1 LFKKATTT
9 TAATFLNDPARGM
22 GSTAKKRMTDEKPAV
37 VTNQQG
43 QSRASK
49 KRAKKKQKS
58 GSSSDRLLVE
68 PPSRKAAAAAAAAD
82 PPRSTADQE
91 RPCKEPRESQED
103 EGLDFFEE
111 EATKKVHFEAADDD
125 NVGGDNHGEGDSRG
139 SDEGSMKK
147 KPQPPCGDASDS
159 SLGGT
164 AESPL
169 LPPPPAK
176 TIAELLAPPSCDDG
190 PTEATAATTE
200 QRARGVLDFLLRP
213 AGISADEFY
222 AGYWEK
228 RPLLVQFRGSPPPSK
243 MASDPHSDP
252 HRDDHR
258 RRLSGLMSL
267 SGIQAAT
274 RQQQGQQQ
282 GQRLPGDDESGGSV
296 LCYGRDLNVTK
307 YERDA
312 GTGLHRRRTLDPA
325 APPEPDGA
333 APDTKRYAPVDPDEL
348 WGRFYGGMGCTV
360 RLLCPHRH
368 FGPVHSLLSLL
379 EHEFGCM
386 VGANAYLTP
395 PGSSQGFAPH
405 YDDVEAFVCQLEGRK
420 RWRVHAPLRDAERL
434 PRASSRDYDPSEL
447 ARAGSLPVLDAVLE
461 PGDVLYMPRGWIHHA
476 CTLPEAEL
484 SGGGPS
490 EPSARED
497 GHSLHLTVSTMQ
509 NWAWADLL
517 EGLFEGAIG
526 SLAGSGSTALLLR
539 EGLPRN
545 FLSYTGVAHDP
556 VEDAALPDSLKRGR
570 PPAARDGVGGEEE
583 DEEDAEEAARLRRH
597 ERLRDEFRREARRR
611 IARVAQEALRGL
623 DAACDEMA
631 KRFVSDRLPPAGLHL
646 DRGASVGGESGDDRE
661 LQLTTLCR
669 LARPGIARLVLEDGK
684 AVVYHCADN
693 SLVYH
698 GKPLSPLEFEA
709 DDGPALEQLV
719 TTVEP
724 RWVAVQDLFHD
735 TPDDKLAV
743 AQALYDEGILAV
755 RSE

>member
-1 LFKKATTT
+1 
-9 TAATFLNDPARGM
+9 M
-22 GSTAKKRMTDEKPAV
+22 AKKRMTDAKRAV

-49 KRAKKKQKS
+49 KRAKKKQNKS
-58 GSSSDRLLVE
+58 SGGGSDRLLVE
-68 PPSRKAAAAAAAAD
+68 PPSWSAVAAAAAAD
-82 PPRSTADQE
+82 PPRSTAGQE
-91 RPCKEPRESQED
+91 RPSKEPRESQED

-111 EATKKVHFEAADDD
+111 EATKKVHFEAADYRDD
-125 NVGGDNHGEGDSRG
+125 GGGIDNHCEGDGHGNEQSI
-139 SDEGSMKK
+139 KK
-147 KPQPPCGDASDS
+147 KPQPPCGDALRS

-169 LPPPPAK
+169 LPPPSAK
-176 TIAELLAPPSCDDG
+176 TIAELLAPPS
-190 PTEATAATTE
+190 PPWPEATTE
-200 QRARGVLDFLLRP
+200 QRARRVLDFLLRP

-228 RPLLVQFRGSPPPSK
+228 RPLLVQFQGSPAQPPPSRT
-243 MASDPHSDP
+243 ASGPHPDPQ
-252 HRDDHR
+252 RDDHR

-274 RQQQGQQQ
+274 RRRQQQQ
-282 GQRLPGDDESGGSV
+282 GQRLPGDDESDGSV

-325 APPEPDGA
+325 APTESDTA
-333 APDTKRYAPVDPDEL
+333 APNSNRHAPVDPDEL

-395 PGSSQGFAPH
+395 PRSSQGFAPH

-526 SLAGSGSTALLLR
+526 SLAGSGSTALLR

-570 PPAARDGVGGEEE
+570 PAPPRDGGGGEEE